1 MNIPNKCDI
10 AIEIRDLIEQRVSGI
25 VEDETTIAAMYG
37 FYTAHRLI
45 YESAMKQFD
54 SRQDAVNS
62 LAKVITTYEYEQE
75 YPQDVPLVLMRD
87 YLEDFVRERMLPPQ
101 NDPSYTVVELV
112 IDNYDWCDIA
122 SDMEIEFMRVKGDME
137 E

>member
-25 VEDETTIAAMYG
+25 VEDENTIAAMYG

-45 YESAMKQFD
+45 YESAVKQFD
-54 SRQDAVNS
+54 NSHDAVNS
-62 LAKVITTYEYEQE
+62 LAKVIPTYEYEQE
-75 YPQDVPLVLMRD
+75 YPQNVPLILMRD
-87 YLEDFVRERMLPPQ
+87 YLEDFVRERLLPPQ

-122 SDMEIEFMRVKGDME
+122 SDMEIDFVRVKGDME
-137 E
+137 T